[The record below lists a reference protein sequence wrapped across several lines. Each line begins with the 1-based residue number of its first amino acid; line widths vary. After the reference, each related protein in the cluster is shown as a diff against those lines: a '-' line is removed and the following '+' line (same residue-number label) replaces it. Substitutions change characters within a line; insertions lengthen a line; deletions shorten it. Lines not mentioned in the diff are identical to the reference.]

1 MINKSISKRVAF
13 GVIALCAIVLAHGAK
28 AQDAAPT
35 APVDRL
41 MNAVKASGSSG
52 RDLSVVRETM
62 LRESAMVLGARE
74 GLRVQSCLIRKEIIR
89 READYDR
96 TYRFADLMMGRG
108 ILPPVI
114 TEAKNSVS
122 LTDTVLRVASAVY
135 HLDAPARV
143 VDVPPTWRDWI
154 NVGLSTDSCDGAP
167 VDVPSHDQ
175 LKPQNAAEEAFFRT
189 VLARSYQA
197 GVQQARD
204 ILADNIARLE
214 RTYKGMRA
222 YYDLYSRGMVS
233 APMIASSTDVAL
245 LDDPNTL
252 VVGNTVIRIT
262 VPANFVDKSS
272 NWRPLGE

>member
-1 MINKSISKRVAF
+1 MISKPIFKRVLCGA
-13 GVIALCAIVLAHGAK
+13 VTLCAMVLAHGAM
-28 AQDAAPT
+28 AQDAVSAV
-35 APVDRL
+35 PVDRL
-41 MNAVKASGSSG
+41 MNAVKASGSG
-52 RDLSVVRETM
+52 NRELSVVRETM
-62 LRESAMVLGARE
+62 LRESATVLGARE
-74 GLRVQSCLIRKEIIR
+74 GLRVQSCAIRTEIDR
-89 READYDR
+89 REAEYDR

-108 ILPPVI
+108 IMPPII
-114 TEAKNSVS
+114 TEAKSSVS
-122 LTDTVLRVASAVY
+122 LTDTVMRVASAVY

-154 NVGLSTDSCDGAP
+154 NVGLSTDRCDGGP
-167 VDVPSHDQ
+167 VDVPTHDQ
-175 LKPQNAAEEAFFRT
+175 LKPQNAAEEAFFRA

-204 ILADNIARLE
+204 ILADNVARLE
-214 RTYKGMRA
+214 RAYKGMRA

-233 APMIASSTDVAL
+233 APMIASSTDIVA

-262 VPANFVDKSS
+262 VPANFIDKPA